1 MTLIDFTLRLLLA
14 IGLGALIGLE
24 RQWRQ
29 KQAGLRT
36 NTLVSLGSAAF
47 ILLSLSL
54 TDSKGDPS
62 RVAGQIVTGIGFL
75 GAGVI
80 LRNGV
85 NIQGLNTAATIWC
98 SAAVGSLAGCGLYW
112 QAVIAAVAITLSHV
126 LLRPIGLRINRLPFQ
141 KEESELLTYHLKTR
155 CKEEVENR
163 IRVLIVDA
171 IRDDEHLKLRSLKS
185 SDNGAP
191 NIAYIEAEILSN
203 GNHDNVL
210 ERLAG
215 KITLENGVSAVS
227 WEVVG
232 QQSD

>member
-1 MTLIDFTLRLLLA
+1 MTLTEFTLRLGLA
-14 IGLGALIGLE
+14 LALGALVGLE

-47 ILLSLSL
+47 ILLSLAL
-54 TDSKGDPS
+54 TDNTGDPS

-85 NIQGLNTAATIWC
+85 TVQGLNTAATIWC
-98 SAAVGSLAGCGLYW
+98 SAAVGSLAGCGLY
-112 QAVIAAVAITLSHV
+112 AHAAIVAVATSLSH
-126 LLRPIGLRINRLPFQ
+126 LILRPIGARINRMPFQ
-141 KEESELLTYHLKTR
+141 KEENEVITYLLKTH

-163 IRVLIVDA
+163 IRLLIVDT

-185 SDNGAP
+185 EDNGLPAHC
-191 NIAYIEAEILSN
+191 NVEAEILST

-215 KITLENGVSAVS
+215 KITLEKGVASVS
-227 WEVVG
+227 W
-232 QQSD
+232 QTHTSHND

>member
-1 MTLIDFTLRLLLA
+1 MTILDFTLRLLLA
-14 IGLGALIGLE
+14 IGLGALVGLE

-36 NTLVSLGSAAF
+36 NTLVSLGAAAF

-54 TDSKGDPS
+54 TDSAGDPS

-112 QAVIAAVAITLSHV
+112 QATITALAITLAHL
-126 LLRPIGLRINRLPFQ
+126 LLRPIGNRINRLPFQ
-141 KEESELLTYHLKTR
+141 KEESELVTYRLKAD
-155 CKEEVENR
+155 CKEDVENR

-171 IRDDEHLKLRSLKS
+171 IRDDDHLKLRSLKS
-185 SDNGAP
+185 SENGTP
-191 NIAYIEAEILSN
+191 NAAHIEAEILST

-215 KITLENGVSAVS
+215 KITLERGVTSVS
-227 WEVVG
+227 WEVSG